1 MIFVELAIVLLAIL
15 IGARIGGIG
24 LGLMGGIGLFVLTFI
39 FGLEPTTPPIDVML
53 MIIAVISAASVMQ
66 SAGGLDYLVK
76 LATRILRKN
85 PSRITF
91 LGPAVTYLFT
101 FVAGTGH
108 VAYAVLPVIA
118 EVARETGVRPERPL
132 SISVIASQQAITA
145 SPVSAA
151 TAVMIIMLAPM
162 GITLLHIL
170 AISVPST
177 LIGVIAGALFTNK
190 VGKELSH
197 DKEYLKRIEE
207 GLFKEEP
214 KTKIST
220 KSGAYAKRSVFS
232 FITAVIL
239 IVVLGSIP
247 SLLPSWTSPDGT
259 VKSLG
264 MPQMIQIVMLSI
276 AAVIM
281 IICKVKAET
290 IQRST
295 VFNAGMQAVIAIFGI
310 AWMGDTFIQAHMEEL
325 KTALMDYVND
335 YPWTF
340 ALALFIMSI
349 LLYSQ
354 AATLRA
360 LLPLGIGLGIPA
372 PFLLAM
378 FPSVNGYFFIP
389 NYPTVVAAI
398 NFDRTGTTRIG
409 KYILN
414 HSFMIPGL
422 VSTAVA
428 IAMGFFLVSIF
439 I

>member
-1 MIFVELAIVLLAIL
+1 MIFVELALVLLAIL

-177 LIGVIAGALFTNK
+177 LIGVIAGALFANK
-190 VGKELSH
+190 MGKELSQ
-197 DKEYLKRIEE
+197 DKEYLKRVEE

-214 KTKIST
+214 K
-220 KSGAYAKRSVFS
+220 
-232 FITAVIL
+232 
-239 IVVLGSIP
+239 
-247 SLLPSWTSPDGT
+247 
-259 VKSLG
+259 
-264 MPQMIQIVMLSI
+264 
-276 AAVIM
+276 
-281 IICKVKAET
+281 KAEH
-290 IQRST
+290 
-295 VFNAGMQAVIAIFGI
+295 MQNG
-310 AWMGDTFIQAHMEEL
+310 
-325 KTALMDYVND
+325 
-335 YPWTF
+335 
-340 ALALFIMSI
+340 
-349 LLYSQ
+349 LY
-354 AATLRA
+354 
-360 LLPLGIGLGIPA
+360 
-372 PFLLAM
+372 FLLLQ
-378 FPSVNGYFFIP
+378 PSF
-389 NYPTVVAAI
+389 
-398 NFDRTGTTRIG
+398 
-409 KYILN
+409 
-414 HSFMIPGL
+414 
-422 VSTAVA
+422 
-428 IAMGFFLVSIF
+428 
-439 I
+439 